1 MKIGIIGY
9 GSMGKMILEKMAGTP
24 ELAKEKYLV
33 ANRTPAKIEHLK
45 NTFQVC
51 ENNAQLAAEA
61 DIIFL
66 CVGPSE
72 MKKVLTDIQ
81 TVVKK
86 EVFLVSLNG
95 SIQFAQ
101 MEQVCGNKFAK
112 VIPGVTAE
120 VNQSQTLVCFNELVE
135 SGDKELLIKLL
146 GCMGDV
152 IELPESEIGMGSELV
167 SCMPGFIASIFH
179 EICVV
184 AEKHTS
190 IPQEQIIQMVLK
202 TMAGT
207 GQLMLSKE
215 YTFEEVIHRVATKGG
230 ITEEGVKVIH
240 NRLPEVVEELFE
252 KTLEKRS
259 QTTRKASKMFGE

>member
-9 GSMGKMILEKMAGTP
+9 GSMGRMFLEKMSAASEFAGA
-24 ELAKEKYLV
+24 EYLI
-33 ANRTPAKIEHLK
+33 ANRTQTKIEHLRD
-45 NTFQVC
+45 TYQVC
-51 ENNAQLAAEA
+51 DSNAQLAVGA

-66 CVGPSE
+66 CVEPSE

-81 TVVKK
+81 TVVHKDT
-86 EVFLVSLNG
+86 FLVSLNG

-101 MEQVCGNKFAK
+101 MEQVCRNKFAK
-112 VIPGVTAE
+112 VIPSVTAE
-120 VNQSQTLVCFNELVE
+120 VNQAQTLVCFNELAE
-135 SGDKELLIKLL
+135 AHEKELLIKLL
-146 GCMGDV
+146 SCMGDV

-179 EICVV
+179 EICAV
-184 AEKHTS
+184 AANHTT

-202 TMAGT
+202 TIAGT
-207 GQLMLSKE
+207 GRLMVNNE

-240 NRLPEVVEELFE
+240 NRLPEVMEELFQ

-259 QTTRKASKMFGE
+259 LTTRKASEMFGE

>member
-9 GSMGKMILEKMAGTP
+9 GSMGRMFLEKMSGTA
-24 ELAKEKYLV
+24 EFAKEEYLI
-33 ANRTPAKIEHLK
+33 ANRTRAKIEHLK
-45 NTFQVC
+45 DTFQVC

-66 CVGPSE
+66 CVEPSE

-81 TVVKK
+81 PVVG
-86 EVFLVSLNG
+86 EATFLVSLNG

-101 MEQVCGNKFAK
+101 MEQVCKNKFAK
-112 VIPGVTAE
+112 VIPSVTAE
-120 VNQSQTLVCFNELVE
+120 VNQAQTLVCFNELVE
-135 SGDKELLIKLL
+135 SQERELLMRLL
-146 GCMGDV
+146 SCMGDV

-179 EICVV
+179 EICTV
-184 AEKHTS
+184 AASHTT
-190 IPQEQIIQMVLK
+190 IPEEQIIEMVLK

-207 GQLMLSKE
+207 GRLLLNNE
-215 YTFEEVIHRVATKGG
+215 YTFEEVIGRVATKGG

-240 NRLPEVVEELFE
+240 NRLPEVMEELFQ

-259 QTTRKASKMFGE
+259 LTTRKASEMFGE

>member
-9 GSMGKMILEKMAGTP
+9 GSMGRMFLEKMSQSSDF
-24 ELAKEKYLV
+24 AKEEYLI
-33 ANRTPAKIEHLK
+33 ASRTRAKIEHLK
-45 NTFQVC
+45 DTFQVC

-66 CVGPSE
+66 CVEPSE

-81 TVVKK
+81 PVIGEET
-86 EVFLVSLNG
+86 FLVSLNG

-101 MEQVCGNKFAK
+101 MEQVCKNKFAK
-112 VIPGVTAE
+112 VIPSLTAE
-120 VNQSQTLVCFNELVE
+120 VNQAQTLVCYNELAE
-135 SGDKELLIKLL
+135 PQDRELLMRLL
-146 GCMGDV
+146 SCMGEV

-179 EICVV
+179 EICTV
-184 AEKHTS
+184 AKNHTT
-190 IPQEQIIQMVLK
+190 IPEEQIIQMVLK

-207 GQLMLSKE
+207 GRLMLNNE
-215 YTFEEVIHRVATKGG
+215 YTFEEVINRVATKGG

-240 NRLPEVVEELFE
+240 NRLPEMMEEMFQ

-259 QTTRKASKMFGE
+259 LTTRKASEMFGE